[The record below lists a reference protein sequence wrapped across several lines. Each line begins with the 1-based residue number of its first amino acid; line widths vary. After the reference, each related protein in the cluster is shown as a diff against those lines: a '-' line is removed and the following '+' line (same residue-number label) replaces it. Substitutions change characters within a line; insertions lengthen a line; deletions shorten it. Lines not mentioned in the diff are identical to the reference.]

1 MWPFRSGWFSGWGPP
16 WPARTSQQAH
26 LTTLGRIEQLS
37 LELKNLAAASD
48 RVTAVLASMEAAR
61 IAERE
66 HAAALR
72 ATEDAAAQ
80 ARLDEVTAKLNAAL
94 DALATAPDAPVRPAP
109 AAVDGSA
116 PTGPVLTPAIG

>member
-1 MWPFRSGWFSGWGPP
+1 V
-16 WPARTSQQAH
+16 
-26 LTTLGRIEQLS
+26 S

-48 RVTAVLASMEAAR
+48 RTVTVLASMEAAR

-72 ATEDAAAQ
+72 ATEDAAMQ

-94 DALATAPDAPVRPAP
+94 DALATAPEGTVRPAP
-109 AAVDGSA
+109 AAADPSA
-116 PTGPVLTPAIG
+116 PTGPMLTPIPG

>member
-1 MWPFRSGWFSGWGPP
+1 M
-16 WPARTSQQAH
+16 
-26 LTTLGRIEQLS
+26 S

-48 RVTAVLASMEAAR
+48 KAVTVLASMEAAR

-66 HAAALR
+66 HAAVLR
-72 ATEDAAAQ
+72 ATEDAAMQ

-94 DALATAPDAPVRPAP
+94 DALAAAPEGAVRPAP

-116 PTGPVLTPAIG
+116 PTGSALTPAFG